1 MTPVKTHSDYSAF
14 LESLKVKN
22 EGPEEMHG
30 WRFDKPTKYLR
41 VAIENTRKLTERREE
56 LRLCEFIEYL
66 IERIVRAESNAKPET
81 LAEDVKAFMR
91 AGMDAQKLA
100 SWDTL
105 HKFRRLSEP
114 GK

>member
-30 WRFDKPTKYLR
+30 YEFNRPIDEILSINYIQADR
-41 VAIENTRKLTERREE
+41 IEISR
-56 LRLCEFIEYL
+56 IVEYL
-66 IERIVRAESNAKPET
+66 AERCRRAESNAKPET
-81 LAEDVKAFMR
+81 LAEGVKAFMR